1 MKKLACILLLIFICF
16 YSLGVSAEE
25 HRSEIA
31 PLEASPYSG
40 AIIELPENMLDS
52 NTVKC
57 FVWIDDE
64 TFFLSEANRFV
75 IINTAGNV
83 LYHEALEHPRL
94 KNESSEI
101 RGVGATE
108 NGLLFAVYDYQSDT
122 SYLATIQYDDWDITY
137 LPVMECCI
145 YSANVTEDC
154 MLIMGEIGT
163 EKRSPWASMV
173 TLDGTEMWHYVD
185 TSLVKAKA
193 NITHRV
199 ETGVA
204 NKNVI
209 YLLIYQVDKVEVGYS
224 TQYILKRC
232 HIDSNLVD
240 STFIS
245 NADAVNSVHQL
256 MVDEEGVRLLCTTY
270 DGEQNYP
277 TILCVDQTSGEQEL
291 LPYLSATRVREV
303 LSSGKNVILNAEYGD
318 RTIIGIWGNTGEY
331 LSGVEF
337 PRETEG
343 GRMTILRVL
352 ESKDGLWAAGVISKQ
367 KKDVR
372 IRTTFFVPVK

>member
-1 MKKLACILLLIFICF
+1 MKKCACILQLIFICI

-25 HRSEIA
+25 HGSEID

-40 AIIELPENMLDS
+40 AIIELQENMLDS

-57 FVWIDDE
+57 FVRIGDE

-75 IINTAGNV
+75 IINTAGHV
-83 LYHEALEHPRL
+83 LHHDALAHPRL

-101 RGVGATE
+101 RAVGATE

-122 SYLATIQYDDWDITY
+122 SYLATIQYDKWDITY
-137 LPVMECCI
+137 FPVMECCI
-145 YSANVTEDC
+145 YSANVTEDR
-154 MLIMGEIGT
+154 MLLVGEKGA
-163 EKRSPWASMV
+163 EKKSPWASMV
-173 TLDGTEMWHYVD
+173 TLDGTELWHYVD
-185 TSLVKAKA
+185 TSLAKAKT
-193 NITHRV
+193 NVTHRV
-199 ETGVA
+199 EAGA
-204 NKNVI
+204 ASQNAI
-209 YLLIYQVDKVEVGYS
+209 YLLIHQVDKVEAGYS
-224 TQYILKRC
+224 TQYMLKRF
-232 HIDSNLVD
+232 HIDSNLID

-245 NADAVNSVHQL
+245 NADAIHSVHQL
-256 MVDEEGVRLLCTTY
+256 MIDEECVRILCTVY
-270 DGEQNYP
+270 DGEQNDP
-277 TILCVDQTSGEQEL
+277 TILCVDQTSGEQEQI
-291 LPYLSATRVREV
+291 PYLSATRVREV
-303 LSSGKNVILNAEYGD
+303 LSSEKNVILNEEYGD

-352 ESKDGLWAAGVISKQ
+352 ESNDGLWAAGIISKQ
-367 KKDVR
+367 RNVER